1 MIKIKIILLFVIL
14 SFPLRAE
21 IVTETGKHK
30 HLGKNYTKSQ
40 SCKIA
45 EQKAKKNAFSSS
57 N

>member
-1 MIKIKIILLFVIL
+1 MIKTKIILFFLIL

-30 HLGKNYTKSQ
+30 HLGNNYTKSQ

-45 EQKAKKNAFSSS
+45 EQKAKKKQ
-57 N
+57 